1 MYLIAPAPESYA
13 QQNLHGSRQ
22 DELQTLKV
30 LKVGWESLWWPPVY
44 LARDFPL
51 ELTMRQSKSWQGQLH
66 CEITGGYTFIVK

>member
-30 LKVGWESLWWPPVY
+30 LKVGWEKLMMAASV
-44 LARDFPL
+44 FG
-51 ELTMRQSKSWQGQLH
+51 T
-66 CEITGGYTFIVK
+66 